1 MGEVGI
7 VMLVMLGSLAVVG
20 GGILLGRHR
29 RQQRTAAL
37 QTAADRR
44 GWAFREQ
51 VPFNTIPDL
60 DRFELFRPGRSKKL
74 RNVMTSPPGG
84 PRAVVFDYAY
94 TTGGGNSQRRHRQT
108 VFYTTNEELDLP
120 SFSLRPEH
128 FLHRVAGVFGYQDID
143 LRSRPT
149 FSHLFLLRG
158 ELEGRVRSAFTDTV
172 VDFFERRRGTAAAG
186 TGRELLFWRPGGL
199 AKPEE
204 VGTLIDE
211 GLELANRF
219 ASKPPQM

>member
-1 MGEVGI
+1 MMGILSI
-7 VMLVMLGSLAVVG
+7 VLIGSVLAVG
-20 GGILLGRHR
+20 GGLLLQRQSGR
-29 RQQRTAAL
+29 QRAETLRAVAHGL
-37 QTAADRR
+37 
-44 GWAFREQ
+44 GWAFRDE
-51 VPFNTIPDL
+51 VPFSTIPDL
-60 DRFELFRPGRSKKL
+60 DRFELFRPGRAKKL
-74 RNVMTSPPGG
+74 TNLMTSPPDG

-108 VFYTTNEELDLP
+108 VFYTTSDELSLP
-120 SFSLRPEH
+120 SFSLRPEN
-128 FLHRVAGVFGYQDID
+128 FFHRVAGVFGYQDID

-158 ELEGRVRSAFTDTV
+158 DNDARVRSAFTDTV

-211 GLELANRF
+211 GLDLATRYVPGHP
-219 ASKPPQM
+219 KV